1 MTAEFDQLVAE
12 FEAFQ
17 ARIQN
22 VDDRF
27 EQLAGMRSELESLE
41 VSATSP
47 DRSVTVVAGPG
58 GSVLDIRLT
67 EDAMRLGAQRLG
79 ATIMSTLQEA
89 LADAA
94 RQQAGIVQEY
104 VGDEAP
110 VLDQVLE
117 TQAEVM
123 GVPVEEL
130 RDKVRP
136 RAADDDVDDDDEA
149 EPPVLRDS
157 FSTPSGTDHSPADS
171 YLRNLSDDEED

>member
-27 EQLAGMRSELESLE
+27 EQLAGMRSELASLE
-41 VSATSP
+41 VSASSP

-58 GSVLDIRLT
+58 GSVLDVRLT
-67 EDAMRLGAQRLG
+67 DDALRLGAQRLG
-79 ATIMSTLQEA
+79 ATIMSTLRDA

-104 VGDEAP
+104 VGDDAP

-136 RAADDDVDDDDEA
+136 RATADGDDEEA
-149 EPPVLRDS
+149 QPPVLRDS
-157 FSTPSGTDHSPADS
+157 FPTEGGTDHSSADS

>member
-17 ARIQN
+17 AQIKN

-27 EQLAGMRSELESLE
+27 EQLAEMRSELESLQ
-41 VSATSP
+41 VSATSA

-58 GSVLDIRLT
+58 GSVLDVRLT
-67 EDAMRLGAQRLG
+67 EDALRLGAARLG
-79 ATIMSTLQEA
+79 ATIMSTLQDAIAE
-89 LADAA
+89 AA

-104 VGDEAP
+104 VGDDAP

-117 TQAEVM
+117 TQAEVT

-130 RDKVRP
+130 REKTRSP
-136 RAADDDVDDDDEA
+136 RQERDDDDE
-149 EPPVLRDS
+149 PVLLDS
-157 FSTPSGTDHSPADS
+157 FSTRPGTDHSPADS
-171 YLRNLSDDEED
+171 YLRNLSDDDEED

>member
-17 ARIQN
+17 ASIKN

-41 VSATSP
+41 VSASSP

-67 EDAMRLGAQRLG
+67 EDALRLGAQRLG
-79 ATIMSTLQEA
+79 ATIMSTLQDA

-104 VGDEAP
+104 VGDDAP

-117 TQAEVM
+117 TQAEAM

-130 RDKVRP
+130 RDKVPARQT
-136 RAADDDVDDDDEA
+136 AADDDA

-157 FSTPSGTDHSPADS
+157 FSVQSGTDHSSGDS

>member
-17 ARIQN
+17 AQIKN

-27 EQLAGMRSELESLE
+27 GQLAEMRGELESLQ

-47 DRSVTVVAGPG
+47 DRTVTVVAGPG
-58 GSVLDIRLT
+58 GAVLDVRLT
-67 EDAMRLGAQRLG
+67 DDALRLGAQQLG
-79 ATIMSTLQEA
+79 ASIMSTLRDA
-89 LADAA
+89 VAGAA
-94 RQQAGIVQEY
+94 REQAGIVQEY
-104 VGDEAP
+104 VGDDAP

-117 TQAEVM
+117 TQAEAL

-130 RDKVRP
+130 REKVRP
-136 RAADDDVDDDDEA
+136 AREGTSGDAE

-157 FSTPSGTDHSPADS
+157 FSVHNGTDPQQGDS